1 MKKRT
6 YILSTILFVSCLIV
20 SAQNY
25 PIQKIDLKN
34 VHLTDSFWL
43 PRIRQIQ
50 QITIPVAIE
59 RCEKEGRFEN
69 FLVAERVMNGGSGM
83 VRGKMPFDDTD
94 LYKIIEGASL
104 SLVSAPDAKLETE
117 LDKYIAIIARGQE
130 PDGYLTTWRTINPS
144 NPPAEWV
151 GKCEKRWDNLAN
163 SHELYNAGHLY
174 EAAAAHY
181 YATGKRNFLDIAIK
195 NADLIVD
202 VFGAEDNYEVPGHE
216 IIETGLIKLYR
227 ITGNKSYFTLARKF
241 IDLRGTD
248 LHRKPRGAYWQDDK
262 PIVLQDEVVGHAVRA
277 VYFYAGVTDVA
288 AITGDTT
295 YSNTVERLWNN
306 MVDRKLYVT
315 GGLGARHEGEAFGN
329 NYELPNL
336 TAYNET
342 CAAIGG
348 VMWADRM
355 FRLFGEVNYV
365 NHLERMLYN
374 AVLPGISLDGTC
386 FFYPN
391 PLESDAVYAFNQGH
405 LTRAGWFD
413 CSCCPTNL
421 IRFLPSLPDLI
432 YNTDQ
437 QNIYVNLFIGNEA
450 AIPYGEDIV
459 HVSQQTNYPLDGKVN
474 ISIDPINKTSFSLM
488 IRVPDWAT
496 NTLPSELYAYENKIS
511 SPVKLLLNGNEIA
524 LNVSD
529 GYIKIDRQWEKGDKV
544 EVTFPTEVR
553 RIIANPLIEDDK
565 GKTAIQYGALVYCM
579 EEQDNPQLFN
589 KSLNAK
595 DLNVTYNPVKL
606 GGINEIVAK
615 DGNKL
620 WNLIPYYTWS
630 NRGVGRMKVWI
641 ESNPLTP
648 ATTQRMGWD

>member
-1 MKKRT
+1 
-6 YILSTILFVSCLIV
+6 
-20 SAQNY
+20 
-25 PIQKIDLKN
+25 
-34 VHLTDSFWL
+34 
-43 PRIRQIQ
+43 
-50 QITIPVAIE
+50 
-59 RCEKEGRFEN
+59 
-69 FLVAERVMNGGSGM
+69 
-83 VRGKMPFDDTD
+83 
-94 LYKIIEGASL
+94 
-104 SLVSAPDAKLETE
+104 
-117 LDKYIAIIARGQE
+117 
-130 PDGYLTTWRTINPS
+130 
-144 NPPAEWV
+144 
-151 GKCEKRWDNLAN
+151 
-163 SHELYNAGHLY
+163 
-174 EAAAAHY
+174 
-181 YATGKRNFLDIAIK
+181 
-195 NADLIVD
+195 
-202 VFGAEDNYEVPGHE
+202 
-216 IIETGLIKLYR
+216 
-227 ITGNKSYFTLARKF
+227 
-241 IDLRGTD
+241 
-248 LHRKPRGAYWQDDK
+248 
-262 PIVLQDEVVGHAVRA
+262 
-277 VYFYAGVTDVA
+277 VA

-355 FRLFGEVNYV
+355 FRLFGDVNYV

-391 PLESDAVYAFNQGH
+391 PLESDGVYPFNQGH

-432 YNTDQ
+432 YNSDQ

-450 AIPYGEDIV
+450 KIPFGKEV
-459 HVSQQTNYPLDGKVN
+459 LHVSQQTNYPLDGKVN

-496 NTLPSELYAYENKIS
+496 NTFPSDLYAYENRIS
-511 SPVKLLLNGNEIA
+511 SPVELLLNGNEIA
-524 LNVSD
+524 LNVSN
-529 GYIKIDRQWEKGDKV
+529 GYIKIDRQWEKGDMV

-553 RIIANPLIEDDK
+553 KIIANPLIEDDK
-565 GKTAIQYGALVYCM
+565 GKTAFQYGALVYCM
-579 EEQDNPQLFN
+579 EEQDNPLVFN
-589 KSLNAK
+589 KSLNTTA
-595 DLNVTYNPVKL
+595 LNARYNAAKL

-615 DGNKL
+615 EGNRL

-630 NRGVGRMKVWI
+630 NRGEGKMKVWI
-641 ESNPLTP
+641 ESDSLTP
-648 ATTQRMGWD
+648 ATTQPMGWD